1 MEFGLFNLM
10 TYRGNPGGLS
20 GVVADTRS
28 LVKLAEDIGFGT
40 AWFAEHHFT
49 NYSISV
55 SPLMLAAY
63 MAGETSR
70 IKVGAAVVV
79 LPLYHPMRVA
89 QEIALLDQLS
99 EGRAMLGVG
108 TGYQPYEFARY
119 HVSVEEKTEIFL
131 EYWAIVEQILTD
143 GRACFAGKYIQVPES
158 VFLLKPRRSILS
170 ELFLTTND
178 PRILSALGHLDPVP
192 FITTGWRG
200 TPALMTGADKM
211 LKHWEAVLGR
221 KPRPIAV
228 QQYIHV
234 TDDPKDALIAAE
246 HALSVGRLATHLNS
260 PAPKLDG
267 SMLDPPPLPDEP
279 PLETV
284 RDFIIAGDPHHVA
297 ERIVAEIRA
306 FDPHHYSTFFQ
317 FGDLPIAMARRS
329 LERFGAE
336 VIPLIE
342 REVGP
347 LDRIGRRE
355 APAPDIRFALNAA
368 TA

>member
-1 MEFGLFNLM
+1 MQFGLFNLM
-10 TYRGNPGGLS
+10 TFRHNPGGLQ
-20 GVVADTRS
+20 GVVSDTRS
-28 LVKLAEDIGFGT
+28 MVKLAEDIGFGT

-55 SPLMLAAY
+55 SPLMLAAH

-99 EGRAMLGVG
+99 NGRAMLGVG
-108 TGYQPYEFARY
+108 TGYQPYEFERY
-119 HVSVEEKTEIFL
+119 NVTVQNRTEIFL
-131 EYWAIVEQILTD
+131 EYWDIVEQALTE
-143 GRACFAGKYIQVPES
+143 GRASYKGEHISIPES
-158 VFLLKPRRSILS
+158 VFLLKPQHNILS
-170 ELFLTTND
+170 EIFLTTSD
-178 PRILSALGHLDPVP
+178 ARVLGRLAHLDPIP

-200 TPALMTGADKM
+200 TPALMTEAPAM
-211 LKHWEAVLGR
+211 LKRWKDVLGR
-221 KPRPIAV
+221 PPSPISV

-234 TDDPKDALIAAE
+234 TDSPSDALVAAE
-246 HALSVGRLATHLNS
+246 HALSVGRIAGHLRVSDPQLN
-260 PAPKLDG
+260 G
-267 SMLDPPPLPDEP
+267 SMLDAPPLPGEP

-284 RDFIIAGDPHHVA
+284 RDNIIVGDPHYVA
-297 ERIVAEIRA
+297 ERIVREIKA
-306 FDPHHYSTFFQ
+306 FNPYHYSTFFQ
-317 FGDLPIAMARRS
+317 FGDLPIALARRS

-347 LDRIGRRE
+347 LDRIGLRQ
-355 APAPDIRFALNAA
+355 PFHAA
-368 TA
+368 TRQAVMA